1 MNLPNWF
8 PSQFNRKAIAVGAA
22 VLLGAGLLLPGKNPA
37 GAGPA
42 ATVNTVVELSPAD
55 VATVQTQTL
64 TQRIPLSGTLQAMNQ
79 TTLSA
84 EVEAVVAEVLV
95 RPGDAVR
102 KGQVL
107 LRFDQRDIQERV
119 KTQEAQLASAKAQL
133 ELARSSYQ
141 RSQDLL
147 KQNYVSQNSFDTA
160 GQSLKSAEAGVEA
173 AQAQLAI
180 ARKALQS
187 SEVRAPFSAYV
198 SERLVQPGQRV
209 GMVARLVS
217 LVDLAHLELEGQVPV
232 AYVPRLKLGQS
243 IRFQAE
249 GFDQRE
255 FKGQL
260 VRLNPAA
267 STGSRTLPVYAEVH
281 NPDGALKAGMF
292 VSGDLSLNEATN
304 ALVLNSAAV
313 RQDGGSN
320 YVLVIRNNKLV
331 RQEVLLGLRDDK
343 QGLVQIQNGLAMGEQ
358 AVLAKLSRVAAGQ
371 TVKVQAKAG

>member
-8 PSQFNRKAIAVGAA
+8 PTRFNRTAIAIGAA
-22 VLLGAGLLLPGKNPA
+22 VLLGAGLLLPGQNPA
-37 GAGPA
+37 GAGQTA
-42 ATVNTVVELSPAD
+42 NANTVLELSLAD
-55 VATVQTQTL
+55 VATVQNKTL
-64 TQRIPLSGTLQAMNQ
+64 TQRIPLSGTLQALNQ

-119 KTQEAQLASAKAQL
+119 KTQEAQLTSSKAQL
-133 ELARSSYQ
+133 ELAKSNYQ

-147 KQNYVSQNSFDTA
+147 KQNYVSQNSFDSA
-160 GQSLKSAEAGVEA
+160 GQSLKSAEASVEA

-187 SEVRAPFSAYV
+187 SEVRAPFSGYI

-267 STGSRTLPVYAEVH
+267 TAGSRTLPVYAEIN
-281 NPDGALKAGMF
+281 NPDGALKTGMF
-292 VSGDLSLNEATN
+292 VSGDLSLNEATD
-304 ALVLNSAAV
+304 AMVINSAAI
-313 RQDGGSN
+313 RQDGGNN
-320 YVLVIRNNKLV
+320 YVLVIRNSKLV

-343 QGLVQIQNGLAMGEQ
+343 QGLVQIQNGLTLGEQ

-371 TVKVQAKAG
+371 SVKVQAKPI